1 MKTFKKILLHI
12 PHSSNA
18 RSTELWNNPIAF
30 DKTCVRKYTDWHTDI
45 IFASPRPEV
54 KSVVFPYSRF
64 YIDVERLEN
73 DPLKKK
79 GQGILYTRYKGN
91 GETFTR
97 VVPEDQRAYMLELY
111 NAHHRKLSEAL
122 EDDTLVI
129 DCHSFPSEL
138 SDVDVCI
145 GLNDDETRPDDIFV
159 EAVVKI
165 FSDWGYKVA
174 INTPYSNSIAPK
186 TDKSYKS
193 MMIELN
199 KRIYLNEYSLDLRPE
214 RISTIKEIIQE
225 VYSLALGATDTEKV
239 KEYLHSKRRHKLYRC
254 RITDH
259 KEDYYWNL
267 PEGFIKKI
275 QDLKDTIKNK
285 LYPEDYDAET
295 YYLDKLEELTAEV
308 KELFDND
315 VYNVEKHPYEAGFDE
330 TKAQDA
336 LDWYFEDID
345 LEDWK
350 YNDTYASKFEIV
362 CINEKGD
369 KVCTHISP
377 IVFPEDVY
385 VEFLSHI
392 MKNRYS
398 EYYTFNDLIIENPD
412 LAKGITACAKRILTP
427 TDDFYTFAILM
438 KGIKQEARNLVEKL
452 GKEGPIHP
460 MTGYANLQLEKEDNA
475 ENNQ

>member
-18 RSTELWNNPIAF
+18 RSTELWSNPIAF

-54 KSVVFPYSRF
+54 ESVVFPYSRF

-73 DPLKKK
+73 DPLEKK

-111 NAHHRKLSEAL
+111 KAHHRKLSEAV

-214 RISTIKEIIQE
+214 RISSIKEVIQE
-225 VYSLALGATDTEKV
+225 VYSLALGATDTLLEAQIYTGCGYEKPFEIGDRIV
-239 KEYLHSKRRHKLYRC
+239 IDKKSGTEGQVVLVLYCPFQLKGKPYTEVTYL
-254 RITDH
+254 
-259 KEDYYWNL
+259 
-267 PEGFIKKI
+267 
-275 QDLKDTIKNK
+275 
-285 LYPEDYDAET
+285 
-295 YYLDKLEELTAEV
+295 LEVQGHIIGMNHDDIL
-308 KELFDND
+308 
-315 VYNVEKHPYEAGFDE
+315 PYE
-330 TKAQDA
+330 
-336 LDWYFEDID
+336 
-345 LEDWK
+345 
-350 YNDTYASKFEIV
+350 
-362 CINEKGD
+362 
-369 KVCTHISP
+369 
-377 IVFPEDVY
+377 
-385 VEFLSHI
+385 
-392 MKNRYS
+392 
-398 EYYTFNDLIIENPD
+398 
-412 LAKGITACAKRILTP
+412 
-427 TDDFYTFAILM
+427 
-438 KGIKQEARNLVEKL
+438 
-452 GKEGPIHP
+452 
-460 MTGYANLQLEKEDNA
+460 
-475 ENNQ
+475 